1 MESLKGKLK
10 RIDGK
15 GYKRYKEI
23 EGIYNFGFF
32 TLIVDH
38 VQSDPFAPPSKLRI
52 KISNNISKFP
62 PSTFSSRSREV
73 GLRDFLTRTIRNQT
87 EIYSKRIKA
96 TGKSGIIEIV
106 KPGQEILERNSVVLK
121 NETIEVRFSVG
132 LPSYGRKVAG
142 KLAEDIFFTFIPEIV
157 KNSLLYESIDEK
169 KLYIHIETNEDA
181 DFLREKLSS
190 LGLISFIAD
199 GSILPRKSGVDNRPL
214 KEGNVVPFKSPES
227 LKIKVNLPNRG
238 EIEGMG
244 IRKGITLIAGG
255 GYHGK
260 STLLNAIQLGIYNH
274 IPGDGRELV
283 VSNTNCVKIR
293 AEDGRRI
300 EKVDISPFINNL
312 PFGKETKSF
321 STENASG
328 STSQAANIIETIEA
342 GGEVLLIDEDTS
354 ATNFMIR
361 DHRMQ
366 ELISKD
372 KEPITPFIDKVQ
384 KLYTDYG
391 ISTVL
396 VMGGSGDYFDVADY
410 VICMIE
416 YIPYDMTYKAK
427 KISEKYKQER
437 KDEGGKNFGKITERI
452 PLGESL
458 NPFRGEK
465 IKIKTQGK
473 KKIIFGR
480 EEIDLSCIEQIVD
493 KSQTRAIADAIFYSK
508 KYINGKRT
516 LREIVEKVE
525 KDINSKGLDII
536 NRKINGEYAFFR
548 KIELASAINRLRTL
562 KMKQEK

>member
-1 MESLKGKLK
+1 MECLKRKLK

-15 GYKRYKEI
+15 GYKSYKEL

-52 KISNNISKFP
+52 KISNNVSKFP
-62 PSTFSSRSREV
+62 LSTFSTRPREV
-73 GLRDFLTRTIRNQT
+73 GLRDFLTRTFRNQT

-106 KPGQEILERNSVVLK
+106 NPGQEILERNSVVLK
-121 NETIEVRFSVG
+121 NGIIEVRFSVG

-157 KNSLLYESIDEK
+157 KNSLLYENIDEK

-199 GSILPRKSGVDNRPL
+199 GSVLPRKSGVDDRPL
-214 KEGNVVPFKSPES
+214 REGNVVPFKSPES
-227 LKIKVNLPNRG
+227 LKLKINLPNYG

-260 STLLNAIQLGIYNH
+260 STLLNAIQYGIYNH
-274 IPGDGRELV
+274 IPGDGREFV
-283 VSNTNCVKIR
+283 VSNINCVKIR

-300 EKVDISPFINNL
+300 EKVDISPFINYL
-312 PFGKETKSF
+312 PFDRETKSF

-372 KEPITPFIDKVQ
+372 KEPITPFIDKVR
-384 KLYTDYG
+384 KLYIDYG

-396 VMGGSGDYFDVADY
+396 VMGGSGDYFDIADY

-416 YIPYDMTYKAK
+416 YIPYDMTDKAK
-427 KISEKYKQER
+427 KISEKYKLER

-452 PLGESL
+452 PIGETL

-473 KKIIFGR
+473 NKIIFGR
-480 EEIDLSCIEQIVD
+480 EEIDLSCLEQIVEIGQV
-493 KSQTRAIADAIFYSK
+493 KAIADAIFYSK

-516 LREIVEKVE
+516 LREIIEKVE
-525 KDINSKGLDII
+525 KDINLKGLDII
-536 NRKINGEYAFFR
+536 NRRINGEYAFFR

-562 KMKQEK
+562 KVKQKE

>member
-1 MESLKGKLK
+1 MECLKGKLK

-62 PSTFSSRSREV
+62 SSTFSSRSREI
-73 GLRDFLTRTIRNQT
+73 GLRDFLTRAIRNQT

-132 LPSYGRKVAG
+132 LPSYGRKVSG

-199 GSILPRKSGVDNRPL
+199 GSILPRKSGVDDRPL

-238 EIEGMG
+238 EVEGMG

-274 IPGDGRELV
+274 IPGDGREFV
-283 VSNTNCVKIR
+283 VSNINCVKIR

-366 ELISKD
+366 ELINKD

-410 VICMIE
+410 VLCMIE
-416 YIPYDMTYKAK
+416 YLPYDMTYKAK

-473 KKIIFGR
+473 NKIIFGR

-516 LREIVEKVE
+516 LREVVEKVE

-562 KMKQEK
+562 KVKQED